1 MRCHILTLLLH
12 KDAIELTEYH
22 HKGSIFQH
30 FDHIFPCGIRI
41 IFDSITYYLL
51 HYWYL
56 SREDVKPILQGHQL
70 VDPADDIDLRG
81 VPQLVNPVRR
91 ASCF

>member
-30 FDHIFPCGIRI
+30 FDHIF
-41 IFDSITYYLL
+41 
-51 HYWYL
+51 
-56 SREDVKPILQGHQL
+56 
-70 VDPADDIDLRG
+70 
-81 VPQLVNPVRR
+81 
-91 ASCF
+91 